1 MEKSRKGHGFS
12 SLALRGAFVVLLVS
26 MFAAYISDQV
36 EISSRR
42 QELAAVQAQL
52 SQQEAD
58 NEELN
63 RLLEG
68 DDEEILERI
77 ARDTYGYAAP
87 NERVFVIKLS
97 TALSPTTI
105 CGAGLLIQLLP
116 CCWDVIFIT
125 RCISQRVSSLPNLDI
140 FVVNLCTT

>member
-1 MEKSRKGHGFS
+1 MDRGKMKSGIS
-12 SLALRGAFVVLLVS
+12 SMALRGAFVVLLIS
-26 MFAAYISDQV
+26 MMAAYISDQV

-42 QELAAVQAQL
+42 QELAAVQTQL
-52 SQQEAD
+52 TRQQAD

-87 NERVFVIKLS
+87 NERVFVDMSGK
-97 TALSPTTI
+97 
-105 CGAGLLIQLLP
+105 
-116 CCWDVIFIT
+116 
-125 RCISQRVSSLPNLDI
+125 
-140 FVVNLCTT
+140 

>member
-1 MEKSRKGHGFS
+1 MDRGKKKTGIS
-12 SLALRGAFVVLLVS
+12 SLALRGAFVVLLIS
-26 MFAAYISDQV
+26 MMAAYISDQV

-42 QELAAVQAQL
+42 QELAAVQTQL
-52 SQQEAD
+52 TRQQAD

-87 NERVFVIKLS
+87 NERVFVDMSGK
-97 TALSPTTI
+97 
-105 CGAGLLIQLLP
+105 
-116 CCWDVIFIT
+116 
-125 RCISQRVSSLPNLDI
+125 
-140 FVVNLCTT
+140 

>member
-68 DDEEILERI
+68 DD
-77 ARDTYGYAAP
+77 
-87 NERVFVIKLS
+87 
-97 TALSPTTI
+97 
-105 CGAGLLIQLLP
+105 
-116 CCWDVIFIT
+116 DVG
-125 RCISQRVSSLPNLDI
+125 RKP
-140 FVVNLCTT
+140 